1 MSNGDGIAEGLAR
14 LQEWAEP
21 IVFDRLLDV
30 YVKRLGVGA
39 DAWTLARLH
48 ARTWRAAVHGDDDRF
63 QTVRWDLSTAL
74 NEHRLVDADAAAADA
89 EIIAELLEIV
99 MARHHRS
106 ARTARSYHLAL
117 IAIAGR
123 LTPVVATKR
132 AA

>member
-1 MSNGDGIAEGLAR
+1 MSNGDGIAEGLAG
-14 LQEWAEP
+14 LQEWSEP
-21 IVFDRLLDV
+21 IVFDRLLDA

-48 ARTWRAAVHGDDDRF
+48 ARTWRAALNRDDDRF
-63 QTVRWDLSTAL
+63 ETVRWDLSNAL
-74 NEHRLVDADAAAADA
+74 NEYRLEDADAAAADA
-89 EIIAELLEIV
+89 DIIAELLEIV
-99 MARHHRS
+99 MARYHRS
-106 ARTARSYHLAL
+106 ARIARSYHRAL